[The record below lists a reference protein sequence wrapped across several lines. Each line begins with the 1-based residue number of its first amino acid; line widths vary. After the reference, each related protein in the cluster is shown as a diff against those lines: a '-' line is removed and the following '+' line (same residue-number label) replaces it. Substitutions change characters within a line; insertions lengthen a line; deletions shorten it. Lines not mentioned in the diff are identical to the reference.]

1 MQANEFPA
9 SGTELNANSLAEIQI
24 QRKDGPKPLPNY
36 AIVQIVGCLAPD
48 GDNWTLTN
56 VGPPTRIRNSEK
68 STPEELKAAET
79 KPLGNLTFRLQ
90 NLAMLGAFNPDVHKG
105 HKMMA
110 KGAYSKQANA
120 DRVSVAELE
129 MVGSSCTP

>member
-1 MQANEFPA
+1 MNPSTLGA
-9 SGTELNANSLAEIQI
+9 IQI

-36 AIVQIVGCLAPD
+36 AIVQIVGCLMPD

-56 VGPPTRIRNSEK
+56 VGSPTRIRNSEK
-68 STPEELKAAET
+68 STPEEMKAAESKT
-79 KPLGNLTFRLQ
+79 LGSSTFRLQ
-90 NLAMLGAFNPDVHKG
+90 NLAMLNAFDPETHKG

-110 KGAYSKQANA
+110 KGAYSRQSNA

-129 MVGSSCTP
+129 MIGSSCGQ